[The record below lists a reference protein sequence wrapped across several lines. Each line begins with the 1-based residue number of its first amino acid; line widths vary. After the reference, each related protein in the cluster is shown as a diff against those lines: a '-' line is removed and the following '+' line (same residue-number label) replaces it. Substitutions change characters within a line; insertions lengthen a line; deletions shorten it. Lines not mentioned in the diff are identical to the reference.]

1 MRLASSTTPGASAR
15 TCASSRGSRVI
26 WLASVMQI
34 EKRRCA
40 VDGSNGAAAC
50 ASRCRPASTSRTVP
64 IKASARGVGS
74 MPSAVR
80 TNRGSPSSLRS
91 RASQM
96 LTVGWLWP
104 SASAERVTLRVM

>member
-1 MRLASSTTPGASAR
+1 
-15 TCASSRGSRVI
+15 
-26 WLASVMQI
+26 MQL

-40 VDGSNGAAAC
+40 VDGSNGAAAF
-50 ASRCRPASTSRTVP
+50 ASRCSPSSTSRTVP
-64 IKASARGVGS
+64 IKASVRGVGS

-80 TNRGSPSSLRS
+80 TNSGSPSSLRS

-104 SASAERVTLRVM
+104 NASAEGVTLRVV